1 MESMS
6 RRTSIVK
13 ALAEKLKVIDGS
25 TQYKSNVFNS
35 VFPQLKFWD
44 ECNSFPSIYMAPGTE
59 SREYMPAAF
68 AWGFLNVSL
77 KVYTKSEDAA
87 QELED
92 LLEDIENVIDSLKGV
107 LVYDTTNNYG
117 TAEISITSIVTDEGL
132 LHPYGVGEVNL
143 LIRYQ
148 VM

>member
-1 MESMS
+1 MS

-13 ALAEKLKVIDGS
+13 ALAEELKVIDGTGS
-25 TQYKSNVFNS
+25 FKSNLNNNS
-35 VFPQLKFWD
+35 YSKLKFWD
-44 ECNSFPSIYMAPGTE
+44 EVSDFPCIYVTAGTE

-77 KVYTKSEDAA
+77 KVYTKGEDAI
-87 QELED
+87 QLLED
-92 LLEDIENVIDSLKGV
+92 LLEDIEKVIDGFNGV
-107 LVYDTTNNYG
+107 LVYDASNNYS

-132 LHPYGVGEVNL
+132 LNPYGVGEVNL